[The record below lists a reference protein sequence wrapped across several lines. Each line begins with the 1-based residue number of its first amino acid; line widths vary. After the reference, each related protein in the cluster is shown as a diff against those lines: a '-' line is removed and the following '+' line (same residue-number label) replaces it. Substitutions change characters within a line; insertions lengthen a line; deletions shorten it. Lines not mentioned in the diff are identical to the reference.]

1 MALPEKFQVEVAY
14 GIPER
19 QAVISLWI
27 EPGATVAEAVQQSG
41 MVDLFPEIDI
51 RSSKF
56 GIFGRRAESTAVLA
70 PGDRVEIYR
79 DLVMDPKMA
88 RRLRANAD
96 DHPIAPGGS

>member
-41 MVDLFPEIDI
+41 IAALFPEIDMP
-51 RSSKF
+51 SSKF

-88 RRLRANAD
+88 RRLRANANV
-96 DHPIAPGGS
+96 HPIPLEGA